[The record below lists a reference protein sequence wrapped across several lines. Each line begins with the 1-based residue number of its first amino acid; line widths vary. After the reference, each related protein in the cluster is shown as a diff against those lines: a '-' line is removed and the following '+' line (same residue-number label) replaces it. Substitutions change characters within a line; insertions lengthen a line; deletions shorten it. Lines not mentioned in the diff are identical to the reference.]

1 MAAKGGAAGAS
12 LSLEEVLSLIG
23 LLLLALGVFV
33 YAEWA
38 TVRITTI
45 RVTAWSLYA
54 ATRLHLPGAR
64 THYLQLL
71 RDYRALPLTVLWR
84 WTGAAWRWVLAPL
97 MGLWA
102 ARLLFHDPARHLR
115 ATLDLKGLLWRH
127 AQHFPSAYPA
137 ACAMRAGRLTETPSD
152 SGPWAQAQT
161 PRAYCEGLM
170 GVGAPWPTTLTSE
183 VRAQWETAM
192 RPALGRVVRGE
203 ADLLF
208 HEQALLAVCALF
220 VHGDGPGRAG
230 DALLDALSRGFRERE
245 GAKAATLVLPEGGR
259 EVSRVI
265 SHPDHRAFFVSLFK
279 HHAWSTTVLMR
290 ALNEGRRKGMI
301 PPSRFLWLKPA
312 DRSLWY
318 ALHQLAP
325 PLPNEKLRAKRVLA
339 EAAAA
344 HSHYKAEVI
353 TNVRCETPIL
363 TAAVDGLWEAVATGN
378 KEGG

>member
-1 MAAKGGAAGAS
+1 MATKGTVAGTS
-12 LSLEEVLSLIG
+12 VSLEEVLSLLA
-23 LLLLALGVFV
+23 LLLLAGGVFV

-38 TVRITTI
+38 TVRITTV

-64 THYLQLL
+64 THYLLLL
-71 RDYRALPLTVLWR
+71 RDYRSLPLTVVWR

-102 ARLLFHDPARHLR
+102 LRLFFHDPARRFR
-115 ATLDLKGLLWRH
+115 AAWDLKELLWRH
-127 AQHFPSAYPA
+127 AQSFPSAYPA

-152 SGPWAQAQT
+152 IGPWAQAQT
-161 PRAYCEGLM
+161 PRAYCERLM
-170 GVGAPWPTTLTSE
+170 GAGTPIPLTLTPE
-183 VRAQWETAM
+183 CRAQWEAAM
-192 RPALGRVVRGE
+192 RPALGRVVRE
-203 ADLLF
+203 AADLLF
-208 HEQALLAVCALF
+208 HEQAILAVCALF

-230 DALLDALSRGFRERE
+230 DGLLDALSRGFREGE
-245 GAKAATLVLPEGGR
+245 GTRPAAFVLPEGGR
-259 EVSRVI
+259 EVDRVI
-265 SHPDHRAFFVSLFK
+265 AHPDHQVFFASLFR
-279 HHAWSTTVLMR
+279 HHAWSATVLMR

-312 DRSLWY
+312 DRALWY
-318 ALHQLAP
+318 ALHQMAP

-353 TNVRCETPIL
+353 TNTRCETPIL
-363 TAAVDGLWEAVATGN
+363 AAAVEGLWEAVAAKGG
-378 KEGG
+378 EGG

>member
-1 MAAKGGAAGAS
+1 MATKGGAAGS
-12 LSLEEVLSLIG
+12 SVSLEEVLSLIG
-23 LLLLALGVFV
+23 LLLLAGGVFV

-54 ATRLHLPGAR
+54 AMRLHLPGAR
-64 THYLQLL
+64 AHYRQLL
-71 RDYRALPLTVLWR
+71 RDYRALSLTVLWR

-102 ARLLFHDPARHLR
+102 VRLLFHDPARHLR

-127 AQHFPSAYPA
+127 AQNFPSAYPA

-170 GVGAPWPTTLTSE
+170 GVGAPWPTTLTPLH
-183 VRAQWETAM
+183 RAQWEAAL

-220 VHGDGPGRAG
+220 VQGDGPGRAG
-230 DALLDALSRGFRERE
+230 DGLLDALSRGFRESE
-245 GAKAATLVLPEGGR
+245 GTRSATFVLPKGGR

-265 SHPDHRAFFVSLFK
+265 GYPDHQAFFTSLFK

-318 ALHQLAP
+318 ALHQMAP

-378 KEGG
+378 QEGG

>member
-1 MAAKGGAAGAS
+1 MATKRGAAGS
-12 LSLEEVLSLIG
+12 SVSLEEVLSLIG
-23 LLLLALGVFV
+23 LLLLAGGVFV

-54 ATRLHLPGAR
+54 AMRLHLPGAR
-64 THYLQLL
+64 AHYRQLL
-71 RDYRALPLTVLWR
+71 RDYRALSLTVLWR

-102 ARLLFHDPARHLR
+102 VRLLFHDPARHLR

-127 AQHFPSAYPA
+127 AQNFPSAYPA

-170 GVGAPWPTTLTSE
+170 GVGAPWPTTLTPLH
-183 VRAQWETAM
+183 RAQWEAAL

-220 VHGDGPGRAG
+220 VQGDGPGRAG
-230 DALLDALSRGFRERE
+230 DGLLDALSRGFRESE
-245 GAKAATLVLPEGGR
+245 GTRPATFVLPKGGR
-259 EVSRVI
+259 EVRRVI
-265 SHPDHRAFFVSLFK
+265 AHPDHQAFFTSLFK

-318 ALHQLAP
+318 ALHQMAP

-378 KEGG
+378 QEGG

>member
-1 MAAKGGAAGAS
+1 MATKRGAAGS
-12 LSLEEVLSLIG
+12 SVSLEEVLSLIG
-23 LLLLALGVFV
+23 LLLLAGGVFV

-45 RVTAWSLYA
+45 RVTAWSLYTA
-54 ATRLHLPGAR
+54 ARLHLPGAR

-84 WTGAAWRWVLAPL
+84 WMGAAWRWVLAPL

-102 ARLLFHDPARHLR
+102 ARLLFHDPARPLR

-127 AQHFPSAYPA
+127 AQNFPSAYPA

-170 GVGAPWPTTLTSE
+170 GVGAPWPTALTPLL
-183 VRAQWETAM
+183 RAQWEAAL
-192 RPALGRVVRGE
+192 RPALGRVVREE

-220 VHGDGPGRAG
+220 VQGDGPGRAG
-230 DALLDALSRGFRERE
+230 DRLLDALSRGFRESE
-245 GAKAATLVLPEGGR
+245 GTRPAMLVLPQGGR

-265 SHPDHRAFFVSLFK
+265 AHPDYRAFFVSLFK

-312 DRSLWY
+312 DRALWY
-318 ALHQLAP
+318 ALHQMAP

>member
-1 MAAKGGAAGAS
+1 MAAKGAAAGTS
-12 LSLEEVLSLIG
+12 VSLEEVLSLIG
-23 LLLLALGVFV
+23 LLLLALGVWV

-38 TVRITTI
+38 AVRITII
-45 RVTAWSLYA
+45 RTTAWSLYV
-54 ATRLHLPGAR
+54 ATFLHLPSAR

-71 RDYRALPLTVLWR
+71 RDYRSVPLAVVWR

-102 ARLLFHDPARHLR
+102 VRLWFHDPARSHR

-127 AQHFPSAYPA
+127 AQNFPSAYPA

-170 GVGAPWPTTLTSE
+170 EKGMPWPTALTPLL
-183 VRAQWETAM
+183 RAQWEAAM
-192 RPALGRVVRGE
+192 RPALGRVVRDG

-220 VHGDGPGRAG
+220 VQGDGPGRAG
-230 DALLDALSRGFRERE
+230 DGLLDALSRGFRERE
-245 GAKAATLVLPEGGR
+245 GPRPATFVLPEGGR

-265 SHPDHRAFFVSLFK
+265 AHPAHRAFFASLFH

-312 DRSLWY
+312 DRPLWY
-318 ALHQLAP
+318 ALHQMAP
-325 PLPNEKLRAKRVLA
+325 PLPHEKLRAKRVLA

-353 TNVRCETPIL
+353 TNVRCETPVL
-363 TAAVDGLWEAVATGN
+363 AAAVDGLWEAVAAKTADSP
-378 KEGG
+378 